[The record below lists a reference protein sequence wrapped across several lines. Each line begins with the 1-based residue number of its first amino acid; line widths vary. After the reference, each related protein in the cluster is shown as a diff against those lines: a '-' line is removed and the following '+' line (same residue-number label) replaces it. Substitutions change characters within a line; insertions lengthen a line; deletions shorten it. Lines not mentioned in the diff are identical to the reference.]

1 MQAQLSPRRLL
12 ANQLIYESVPSIN
25 VTLKLV
31 DVLKQTNNV
40 AEKFL
45 YKLHGWSWELM
56 IW

>member
-56 IW
+56 I